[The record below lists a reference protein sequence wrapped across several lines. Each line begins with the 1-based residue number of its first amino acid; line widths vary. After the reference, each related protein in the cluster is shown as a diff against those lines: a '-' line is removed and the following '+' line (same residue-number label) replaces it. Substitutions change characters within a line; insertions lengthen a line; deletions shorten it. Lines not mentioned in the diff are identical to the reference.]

1 MTNLQGTSLSSGVMT
16 AMGTVTTM
24 KKMTAREASQRA
36 QKELENARDEKK
48 IEIKKQEADTNA
60 KKAEAYAK
68 DVDNRTKNDEFNR
81 SEEGMKHNLQ
91 MQKEKTKQ
99 AQANAEQSKAVA
111 SGKRADARREAMAKK
126 KSGGDNNEL

>member
-1 MTNLQGTSLSSGVMT
+1 
-16 AMGTVTTM
+16 
-24 KKMTAREASQRA
+24 
-36 QKELENARDEKK
+36 
-48 IEIKKQEADTNA
+48 
-60 KKAEAYAK
+60 
-68 DVDNRTKNDEFNR
+68 
-81 SEEGMKHNLQ
+81 